1 MFTVI
6 RYTLRRSRGA
16 LIGWGIGLAVLSIMM
31 GSLFDMVASTG
42 DLMVAYM
49 EALPEFAELFDMGAM
64 STPIGWL
71 DVEYFS
77 FVPLI
82 IGLFATGAGASMLAR
97 DEERGTLDLIL
108 AHPVSRTALFW
119 GRFLATTLVLIILL
133 LISWASLLL
142 SMTWSENFTIP
153 AIDLLLPFASLYIIL
168 MFFMTLALFFS
179 MLLPARSMA
188 SMLTGILVVASFF
201 ITLLSG
207 VVDQLERAA
216 DFSPMTYLETAAAI
230 ENGLN
235 LTWFGVFM
243 AIDLVLA
250 LISWQLFQRRD
261 VRVGGEGTMR
271 LMDLV
276 TGRWKAKPI
285 ESLAEMD
292 SSAAD

>member
-1 MFTVI
+1 MFTVL

-16 LIGWGIGLAVLSIMM
+16 IIGWGIGLAVLSILM
-31 GSLFDMVASTG
+31 GSLFDMMATSG
-42 DLMVAYM
+42 DLIVAYM
-49 EALPEFAELFDMGAM
+49 ESMPELAEMFNFGSM

-82 IGLFATGAGASMLAR
+82 IGLFVAGVGASLLAR

-108 AHPVSRTALFW
+108 AHPVSRTILFW
-119 GRFLATTLVLIILL
+119 GRFLATTLVIIILL
-133 LISWASLLL
+133 LICWASLLL
-142 SMTWSENFTIP
+142 SMIWSENFTIP
-153 AIDLLLPFASLYIIL
+153 AFELLLPFVSLFGIL
-168 MFFMTLALFFS
+168 MLFMTLALLFS

-188 SMLTGILVVASFF
+188 SMLTAMLVVASFF
-201 ITLLSG
+201 ITFLSG
-207 VVDQLERAA
+207 AVDQLERAA
-216 DFSPMTYLETAAAI
+216 DFSPLTYLETTTAI
-230 ENGLN
+230 EDGLN
-235 LTWFGVFM
+235 LTWFGVFL
-243 AIDLVLA
+243 AIDLVIA

-276 TGRWKAKPI
+276 TGKWKAKPV
-285 ESLAEMD
+285 ENLAEIE

>member
-16 LIGWGIGLAVLSIMM
+16 IIGWGIGLAALAIMM
-31 GSLFDMVASTG
+31 GSLFDMVASSG
-42 DLMVAYM
+42 DLMAAYM
-49 EALPEFAELFDMGAM
+49 ESLPELAEMFDFGGM

-71 DVEYFS
+71 EVEYFS

-82 IGLFATGAGASMLAR
+82 LGLFAGGVGASLLAR

-108 AHPVSRTALFW
+108 AHPVSRTTLFW
-119 GRFLATTLVLIILL
+119 GRFLATTLVTIILL

-153 AIDLLLPFASLYIIL
+153 AFELLLPFVSLFGIL
-168 MFFMTLALFFS
+168 MLFMTLSLLLS

-188 SMLTGILVVASFF
+188 SMLTAMLVVASFF
-201 ITLLSG
+201 ITFLSG
-207 VVDQLERAA
+207 AVDQLERAA
-216 DFSPMTYLETAAAI
+216 DFSPLTYLETGTAI

-235 LTWFGVFM
+235 LTWFGIFV

-276 TGRWKAKPI
+276 TGKWRAKPV
-285 ESLAEMD
+285 ESLAEVE

>member
-6 RYTLRRSRGA
+6 RYTFRRSRSA
-16 LIGWGIGLAVLSIMM
+16 IIGWGIGLAALAIMM
-31 GSLFDMVASTG
+31 GSLFDMIASSG
-42 DLMVAYM
+42 DLMSAYI
-49 EALPEFAELFDMGAM
+49 EALPEFAEMFDFGAM
-64 STPIGWL
+64 NTPIGWL

-82 IGLFATGAGASMLAR
+82 IGLFSTGVGASLLAR

-108 AHPVSRTALFW
+108 AHPVSRTTLFW
-119 GRFLATTLVLIILL
+119 GRFLATTLVTIILL
-133 LISWASLLL
+133 LISWISLLL

-153 AIDLLLPFASLYIIL
+153 AIDLLLPFASLFGIL
-168 MFFMTLALFFS
+168 MFFMTLALLFS

-188 SMLTGILVVASFF
+188 SMFTGMLVVASFF

-207 VVDQLERAA
+207 TVDQLERAA
-216 DFSPMTYLETAAAI
+216 DFSPLTYLETATAI
-230 ENGLN
+230 EDGLN
-235 LTWFGVFM
+235 LTWFGAFM

-250 LISWQLFQRRD
+250 LIAWQLFQRRD
-261 VRVGGEGTMR
+261 VRVGGEGTLR

-276 TGRWKAKPI
+276 TGKWRTKPV
-285 ESLAEMD
+285 ESLAEVE